1 MTVRHC
7 LVISLSILALSAL
20 SAAAD
25 PETPTKAEPRKA
37 IEIPVA
43 TAVTDADLFGALSP
57 EYEPVRPIRELYAAG
72 KLAEAKRALCE
83 HFRRRS
89 RPTWLFDHRG
99 KPGDFTFLQRGWDR
113 VGPSVRQR
121 GDALLE
127 NRLHDDWYPGSFT
140 DLGDGIDWVRA
151 VRAEAPYPTSL
162 SRNVFLRHLAFSYAN
177 SGDER
182 YAAKFADVLS
192 SWLDAFPIH
201 GPSFQVLR
209 GVGPADGV
217 KMVDEYMN
225 GGYRLLN
232 WFNAIYA
239 GILDSSAIDDE
250 LLYRWIKAIWYHTAQ
265 YQRIAGGKG
274 VGNHH
279 AFERG
284 HCPYVFALVLPEF
297 TEVAGMKER
306 SHQTLMHHL
315 EQSYFDD
322 GSYQEHSV
330 SYTFAASRLML
341 EAMILADRNGETF
354 APPHLM
360 KRLRRLGQFYLDVT
374 TPAGRHIEIG
384 DHYSLP
390 IDNFL
395 ITAVVAL
402 RDGQI
407 KRGMRQQ
414 GIAVPPMFP
423 TWQAVFDKVPEQP
436 VDHTS
441 ALYSEGG
448 YAFFRDR
455 WSPDCQYL
463 ALSVD
468 TCPVTYHDH
477 QDFLTIQVFA
487 HGRLLLG
494 DPRVDLYHR
503 GNDTKKYGYHNVVM
517 MDGKEPSP
525 RVTATIEKWRSD
537 QQFDFFRAS
546 HQGFRVAQDGTVLDP
561 AVRQIPP
568 GAHPVTCRREVLYVR
583 GRYWIVFDE
592 FEPPAGNGHQYDQM
606 FHLHYDVPAATSD
619 DGKRFWTTR
628 SDANL
633 LVVLPESAGL
643 ATSLDQTLTGKLAL
657 EIRKPPVIITSRYE
671 SNGPTMMPFMIFPY
685 TGSKVPDIR
694 VSRVEVSA
702 AGRALACNEAVAY
715 EINHA
720 DRRDLLVRS
729 RVRPFQVA
737 GKLYDTT
744 TLLIADTESR
754 DQLIFQE
761 PVSAHQ
767 SDCATSV
774 ID

>member
-1 MTVRHC
+1 MTVRHSF
-7 LVISLSILALSAL
+7 LTLFSILALSAVP
-20 SAAAD
+20 AVAD
-25 PETPTKAEPRKA
+25 SEAPSPAKPRKA
-37 IEIPVA
+37 LEIPVA
-43 TAVTDADLFGALSP
+43 TAVTDADLFGGLNP
-57 EYEPVRPIRELYAAG
+57 EYEPVQPIRQLHAAG
-72 KLAEAKRALCE
+72 KLAEAKRALCN

-99 KPGDFTFLQRGWDR
+99 KPAGFAYLQSGWDR

-140 DLGDGIDWVRA
+140 GLGDGIDWVRA
-151 VRAEAPYPTSL
+151 VRAEAPRPTSL
-162 SRNVFLRHLAFSYAN
+162 SRNVFLRHLAFNYA
-177 SGDER
+177 GTDDER
-182 YAAKFADVLS
+182 YAAKFAEVLS
-192 SWLDAFPIH
+192 SWLDTFPIH
-201 GPSFQVLR
+201 GPSFQVLQ
-209 GVGPADGV
+209 GVGPAAGV
-217 KMVDEYMN
+217 KMADEYMN

-239 GILDSSAIDDE
+239 GILDSPAISDE
-250 LLYRWIKAIWYHTAQ
+250 LLYRWIKAIWYHTAH

-284 HCPYVFALVLPEF
+284 HCPYVFALLLPEF

-354 APPHLM
+354 ATPHLT

-402 RDGQI
+402 HDGQI

-414 GIAVPPMFP
+414 GIAVPPMYP
-423 TWQAVFDKVPEQP
+423 AWQAVFDETPEQP

-441 ALYSEGG
+441 ALYPEGG
-448 YAFFRDR
+448 FAFFRDR

-503 GNDTKKYGYHNVVM
+503 GNDTKRYRYHNVVM

-525 RVTATIEKWRSD
+525 RVTATIERWRSD
-537 QQFDFFRAS
+537 QHFDFFRAS
-546 HQGFRVAQDGTVLDP
+546 HQGFRIAKDGTALDP
-561 AVRQIPP
+561 AVKQPPP
-568 GAHPVTCRREVLYVR
+568 GVHSVTCRREVLYVR

-592 FEPPAGNGHQYDQM
+592 FETPAGKGHRYDQM

-633 LVVLPESAGL
+633 LVLLPKSAEL

-657 EIRKPPVIITSRYE
+657 ETRKPPVIITSRYE
-671 SNGPTMMPFMIFPY
+671 SNGPTTMPFLIFPY
-685 TGSKVPDIR
+685 PGPRAPDIR
-694 VSRVEVSA
+694 ISSIEVTSN
-702 AGRALACNEAVAY
+702 GRILAPNEAVAY

-720 DRRDLLVRS
+720 GSRDLLVRA
-729 RVRPFQVA
+729 RVRPFQMA
-737 GKLYDTT
+737 GKQYDAT
-744 TLLIADTESR
+744 TLLIVDADSPKQT
-754 DQLIFQE
+754 IFQE
-761 PVSAHQ
+761 PAV
-767 SDCATSV
+767 DR
-774 ID
+774 